1 MLVFEGAGRVN
12 FGAPR
17 ALDHLNLL
25 SHNRGAHRLKKHL
38 PRALLEIETT
48 GMLCRISV
56 RGTVFLLALASNT
69 CECEFC
75 LTVLIC
81 TDLLGH
87 LYAGARARHLIKF
100 IMGPYS
106 PQILGCLCAYYT
118 SQIAPLYMCSHNH
131 HNTLQACYASL
142 LRFYQW
148 PACPHPPHTY

>member
-1 MLVFEGAGRVN
+1 MRGRGASILEGPSN
-12 FGAPR
+12 
-17 ALDHLNLL
+17 HLNLR

-48 GMLCRISV
+48 GVLCRVSV

-87 LYAGARARHLIKF
+87 LYVTASAPPALKF
-100 IMGPYS
+100 I
-106 PQILGCLCAYYT
+106 
-118 SQIAPLYMCSHNH
+118 
-131 HNTLQACYASL
+131 
-142 LRFYQW
+142 LR
-148 PACPHPPHTY
+148 AGI